1 VDHLYATWGEALG
14 ALFVSLAGW
23 RSCFVVFCDIS
34 AVAPLEAIA
43 SASCAAAAVTWS
55 GLPVGTVLIP
65 VGLCAAEAFKLV
77 CFRLRA
83 V

>member
-1 VDHLYATWGEALG
+1 M
-14 ALFVSLAGW
+14 
-23 RSCFVVFCDIS
+23 VFCDIS
-34 AVAPLEAIA
+34 AVAPLQAVA

-65 VGLCAAEAFKLV
+65 VGLCAAEAFKRV